1 MAKVLV
7 VVPFPMSD
15 DNRAQRRQQ
24 LDGVRLGPNIDFTFE
39 AVRVAPK
46 NYVSQ
51 DDMVLADLGIME
63 AGLGAQ
69 ERGFDA
75 VCVDTMSDSGVS
87 ALRSALDIPVI
98 GAGRS
103 SMLMALMLGDRF
115 SIISMWSHWRHLYS
129 KTLKDLNMAGH
140 CASVRAIDV
149 QPDNQSLLSGKEDE
163 VFPLLA
169 EAARQCVEEDG
180 AEVILLGST
189 TMHQAHAYLAQHLDV
204 PVINPGPLT
213 YKLAEGML
221 GLGLSHSRKAYPS
234 SPAPKYEVVRAM
246 VDAAA
251 GFEH

>member
-15 DNRAQRRQQ
+15 ANRAQRRQQ
-24 LDGVRLGPNIDFTFE
+24 LEGVRLGPDIDFEFE
-39 AVRVAPK
+39 SVRLAPK
-46 NYVSQ
+46 NYVGQ
-51 DDMVLADLGIME
+51 DDMVLADVGIME

-75 VCVDTMSDSGVS
+75 VCIDTMSDSGVA
-87 ALRSALDIPVI
+87 ALRAVLDIPVV

-103 SMLMALMLGDRF
+103 SMLMALMLGERF
-115 SIISMWSHWRHLYS
+115 SILSMWSHWRHLYS
-129 KTLKDLNMAGH
+129 KTLKDLNMVGH
-140 CASVRAIDV
+140 CASVRAIDI

-169 EAARQCVEEDG
+169 EAARLCIEEDG
-180 AEVILLGST
+180 AEVIVLGST
-189 TMHQAHAYLAQHLDV
+189 TMHQAHAYLCEHLEV

-221 GLGLSHSRKAYPS
+221 ALGLSHSRKAYPR
-234 SPAPKYEVVRAM
+234 SPAPKHQVVRAM
-246 VDAAA
+246 LDAA
-251 GFEH
+251 GEFEH